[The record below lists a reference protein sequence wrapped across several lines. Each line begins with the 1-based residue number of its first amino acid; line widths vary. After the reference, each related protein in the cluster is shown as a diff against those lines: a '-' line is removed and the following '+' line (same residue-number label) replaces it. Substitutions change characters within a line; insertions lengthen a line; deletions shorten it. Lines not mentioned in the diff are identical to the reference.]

1 MKTIRQDILNKASQ
15 HIMVDRQAR
24 HGDAENNFTRIA
36 DMWSSYVDCKIVFDA
51 KDVAAMMVLFKIARF
66 KANPH
71 HLDNMI
77 DACGYAAFAGEIGAT
92 DSDDV
97 LRDMNN
103 IAQPIEMNN
112 LKI

>member
-1 MKTIRQDILNKASQ
+1 MKTIRQDILNKASEA
-15 HIMVDRQAR
+15 IMVDRQAT

-66 KANPH
+66 KANPQ

-77 DACGYAAFAGEIGAT
+77 DACGYAAFAGEIGSVESHPT
-92 DSDDV
+92 RS
-97 LRDMNN
+97 N
-103 IAQPIEMNN
+103 ISIDGYPIDE
-112 LKI
+112 